1 MNPAKEDIAK
11 VTNRQKKKGSLADV
25 MKGADIFLGISGP
38 GLVTKEMVRSMA
50 PDPIIFAMANPTP
63 EIFPEEAKEA
73 GASVIATGR
82 SDYPNQINNCL
93 GFPGIFRGA
102 LDVRATCVNEA
113 MKIAAAK
120 ALAELVKDDELTP
133 EYIIPGALDP
143 RVVPAVAESVARAAK
158 ESGVAR

>member
-1 MNPAKEDIAK
+1 
-11 VTNRQKKKGSLADV
+11 

-133 EYIIPGALDP
+133 EYIIPAALDP
-143 RVVPAVAESVARAAK
+143 RVVPAVAEGVARAAK
-158 ESGVAR
+158 ESGVTR